1 MSWRPYAGLNQKWN
15 SPVLLDRTRR
25 RRREGT
31 RPQPP
36 RPPDGLPLGQVGRL
50 GWVTLL
56 LSLPV
61 PPPSL
66 LKRRLVRSLQGRRLP
81 SWTLYRPPSWSHE
94 HDVAESAIPQTAAAW
109 QPLLQ
114 REAQLGQAREHRRYR
129 LRLLLHP
136 RRPLPGRRHR
146 QQG

>member
-15 SPVLLDRTRR
+15 SLALFDRTRR

-36 RPPDGLPLGQVGRL
+36 RPPDGLPLRQVGRL

-56 LSLPV
+56 LSLPL

-66 LKRRLVRSLQGRRLP
+66 LKRRLGRSLQCRRLP
-81 SWTLYRPPSWSHE
+81 SWTLQRPPSWSHE
-94 HDVAESAIPQTAAAW
+94 HDVAESAVPLTAAAW
-109 QPLLQ
+109 QPPLP
-114 REAQLGQAREHRRYR
+114 REVQLGQAREHRLYR
-129 LRLLLHP
+129 LHLLPH
-136 RRPLPGRRHR
+136 PLPGRRHR
-146 QQG
+146 QQD